1 MRPLLGSA
9 ARLLRRAVTTL
20 VANRVRALGA
30 NRAYRET
37 GVKLMADFG
46 RRTITDTG
54 HRVRT
59 YPDEQVRD
67 SILWK
72 AQVDTGPVER
82 HLRSWTCSPATWS
95 PDTST
100 LPDQPTRRPTTP
112 GSIWSTTP
120 TTPGPERLTRIR
132 PARRPLITRGHR

>member
-1 MRPLLGSA
+1 MVSAVCGLCSGPRPVCL
-9 ARLLRRAVTTL
+9 RRRAVTTL

-30 NRAYRET
+30 NRADRET

-72 AQVDTGPVER
+72 AQVELD
-82 HLRSWTCSPATWS
+82 RSNAT
-95 PDTST
+95 
-100 LPDQPTRRPTTP
+100 
-112 GSIWSTTP
+112 
-120 TTPGPERLTRIR
+120 
-132 PARRPLITRGHR
+132 